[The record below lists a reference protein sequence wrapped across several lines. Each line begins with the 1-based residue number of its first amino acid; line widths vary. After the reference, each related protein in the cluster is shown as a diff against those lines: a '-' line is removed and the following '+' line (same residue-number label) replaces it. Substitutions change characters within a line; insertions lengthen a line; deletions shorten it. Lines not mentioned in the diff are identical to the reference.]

1 MCLYPVPLPN
11 ELLHWI
17 VEDIA
22 YTPKVPWRQNLGDTV
37 NWQLRRACLPFL
49 FREIW
54 IRHDEDAKKLEEHIA
69 LCARFI
75 KTLFLCDVD
84 DLTEV
89 GEQIV
94 SRILPQLEQLLDV
107 KLAGCL
113 KRTDLLKTMIAHPT
127 VTSVLVN
134 VLPNVSMCDL
144 DLSKVILNRASSEW
158 PLSPLEQYFDRGMRL
173 LSLILEPPFVDNQS
187 RNNNDKTIRIL
198 LAKANGLSS
207 QEWLVT
213 EITMRTGHLLTNNLS
228 LLASSFPELEVLRLN
243 FDSDLGKYDN
253 IQEDLSS
260 VFAQFSYLRVVHIV
274 DIVRRLPFGSEIENR
289 MRPGR
294 QVETTPTLHEIRVG
308 AERELLAFISCV
320 AKQVRTLDL
329 VYIDDAGSGYDD
341 DEEYI
346 QLWGFKGW
354 LHVLNSKRVIGGTLA
369 LDHTI

>member
-22 YTPKVPWRQNLGDTV
+22 YTPKVPWRQNLGDTGLNSSSKHLSPELLALSVV

-49 FREIW
+49 YREIW

-127 VTSVLVN
+127 VTSVLVD
-134 VLPNVSMCDL
+134 VLPNVSIMAL
-144 DLSKVILNRASSEW
+144 VSSGTIL
-158 PLSPLEQYFDRGMRL
+158 
-173 LSLILEPPFVDNQS
+173 
-187 RNNNDKTIRIL
+187 
-198 LAKANGLSS
+198 
-207 QEWLVT
+207 
-213 EITMRTGHLLTNNLS
+213 
-228 LLASSFPELEVLRLN
+228 
-243 FDSDLGKYDN
+243 
-253 IQEDLSS
+253 
-260 VFAQFSYLRVVHIV
+260 
-274 DIVRRLPFGSEIENR
+274 
-289 MRPGR
+289 
-294 QVETTPTLHEIRVG
+294 
-308 AERELLAFISCV
+308 
-320 AKQVRTLDL
+320 
-329 VYIDDAGSGYDD
+329 
-341 DEEYI
+341 
-346 QLWGFKGW
+346 
-354 LHVLNSKRVIGGTLA
+354 
-369 LDHTI
+369 